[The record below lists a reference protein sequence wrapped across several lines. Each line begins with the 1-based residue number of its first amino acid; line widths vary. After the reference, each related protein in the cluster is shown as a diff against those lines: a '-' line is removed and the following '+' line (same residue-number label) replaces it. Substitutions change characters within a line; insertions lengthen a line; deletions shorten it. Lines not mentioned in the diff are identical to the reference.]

1 MDKKTEINPKI
12 VKKNTKSEEAPD
24 SVKFGVFK
32 HDKPKPSLKVKAVTE
47 GVEFAKSQKSLQL
60 PNDRAIVLEQRVK
73 VNGYQCGTV
82 KFIGELESLPL
93 PGMVYIGVKLDKPE
107 GSGNG
112 SINGVRY
119 FDCEPFHSV
128 FTTSQFIEPA

>member
-1 MDKKTEINPKI
+1 MGILKSSKRIQSPKKHQIL
-12 VKKNTKSEEAPD
+12 S
-24 SVKFGVFK
+24 
-32 HDKPKPSLKVKAVTE
+32 SL
-47 GVEFAKSQKSLQL
+47 EFAKSQKSLQL